1 MKKLLFILISVLAI
15 VLAASAGTRDDFK
28 ANIKASANN
37 LQAYPD
43 SNLPQLTPAP
53 SGYKPFYIDH
63 YGRHGSRWLI
73 DPKQYA
79 QPVEQLAKADSAGKL
94 TPRGREVLAVLR
106 SVKAASHKRLGE
118 LSDVGAEQHQ
128 RIARRMYRNFP

>member
-1 MKKLLFILISVLAI
+1 MKKLLFLLISVLAI

-63 YGRHGSRWLI
+63 YGRHGSRWL
-73 DPKQYA
+73 
-79 QPVEQLAKADSAGKL
+79 
-94 TPRGREVLAVLR
+94 
-106 SVKAASHKRLGE
+106 
-118 LSDVGAEQHQ
+118 
-128 RIARRMYRNFP
+128 